1 MNILIVK
8 LYPLSEII
16 NALPTIHL
24 VKKHYQSKVTLVVH
38 EFFSDLVDIL
48 EDVDYKVLYPE
59 NELKSINRKNFRNSL
74 HTYKY
79 DLILILKE
87 VWKVHLFAKRL

>member
-59 NELKSINRKNFRNSL
+59 NELKSINRKNFRNCLLYTSPSPR
-74 HTYKY
+74 
-79 DLILILKE
+79 DRIRSRMPSS
-87 VWKVHLFAKRL
+87 A